1 MNNSLCV
8 LDLVIFT
15 KSIGIDAYYCQYL
28 WKTSQ
33 LPGNRYIYSWTLISR
48 FKHWYSEHYNSGG
61 SPIRHIK
68 MSRKS
73 QLLFFNAFLFSHL
86 ASLDIEIIFSQL
98 WNLKQAHKTWTEYD
112 NFAFSF
118 QWTKL
123 PISFKAGSQDWGFVP
138 PSKGLDGA
146 PITLRTGDYNL
157 DGFLDMVVVLQS
169 TDSKG

>member
-1 MNNSLCV
+1 MKLTHSSVNDALTSSRKPLSTSASL
-8 LDLVIFT
+8 L
-15 KSIGIDAYYCQYL
+15 IGIDVYYCQYL
-28 WKTSQ
+28 WTSSQ
-33 LPGNRYIYSWTLISR
+33 LIDIYAVELWDSNIDILNTTYQVHKKMYPITVFLMHFYLHILHLRILKS
-48 FKHWYSEHYNSGG
+48 FLSFETYKKLLKLEQSTNS
-61 SPIRHIK
+61 
-68 MSRKS
+68 
-73 QLLFFNAFLFSHL
+73 
-86 ASLDIEIIFSQL
+86 
-98 WNLKQAHKTWTEYD
+98 
-112 NFAFSF
+112 FAFSF

>member
-1 MNNSLCV
+1 MKN
-8 LDLVIFT
+8 IPT
-15 KSIGIDAYYCQYL
+15 
-28 WKTSQ
+28 
-33 LPGNRYIYSWTLISR
+33 NRYIYSWTLFEIQTLIFWTLQFRR
-48 FKHWYSEHYNSGG
+48 FTY
-61 SPIRHIK
+61 
-68 MSRKS
+68 
-73 QLLFFNAFLFSHL
+73 
-86 ASLDIEIIFSQL
+86 
-98 WNLKQAHKTWTEYD
+98 QAHKKWAESPNYFFLMHFYFHILHLRILKSFLSFETYKKLLKLEQST
-112 NFAFSF
+112 NSFAFSF

>member
-1 MNNSLCV
+1 MNNSLCIF
-8 LDLVIFT
+8 DLVIFT
-15 KSIGIDAYYCQYL
+15 KSIGIDAYHYQYL
-28 WKTSQ
+28 WTTSQ
-33 LPGNRYIYSWTLISR
+33 L
-48 FKHWYSEHYNSGG
+48 
-61 SPIRHIK
+61 
-68 MSRKS
+68 
-73 QLLFFNAFLFSHL
+73 
-86 ASLDIEIIFSQL
+86 LDIYAVEL
-98 WNLKQAHKTWTEYD
+98 WDSNINILNTTYQVLKKMYPITVFLMHFYLHTLHLWILKSFLSFETYKKLLKLEQST
-112 NFAFSF
+112 NSFAFSF